1 MKSGLDILKID
12 DRNSEIIKRLFKI
25 WRSSARATH
34 FFVSDDDLN
43 SIAGEIPRALREIPH
58 LVVAYKDGVEAGFAG
73 VDKNRLEML
82 FVSPK
87 NFKNG
92 VGSALLN
99 YVFKEYNVNEVCVN
113 EQNEG
118 AIKFYEKVGFKPY
131 KRTPL
136 DEQGRS
142 YPIIYMKV
150 QSEI

>member
-12 DRNSEIIKRLFKI
+12 DRNSEIIERLFKI

-58 LVVAYKDGVEAGFAG
+58 LVVAYK
-73 VDKNRLEML
+73 
-82 FVSPK
+82 
-87 NFKNG
+87 NG

-118 AIKFYEKVGFKPY
+118 AVKFYEKFGFRPY

-142 YPIIYMKV
+142 YPLIYMKV